1 MRSKRTSLLNPRK
14 PFISRHPLTALL
26 MIVTIA
32 LSLYATFTKANKD
45 ESTIPKAKINTVFT
59 PTESTQQTT
68 DLTDGIV
75 VDISEQKLYLYEN
88 GQLIKEYPVS
98 TSKYGI
104 GNQAGSNKTPLG
116 KHRIKTKLG
125 DNAPKYAIFIG
136 RKDSGKLA
144 NMNEGRDDLV
154 TSRILWLDGLEPGV
168 NKGKGIDSYQRYIY
182 IHGTA
187 EENAIGKPAS
197 HGCVRMYNDDVIDL
211 YDRVTEG
218 TLVTIQE

>member
-14 PFISRHPLTALL
+14 PFISRHPLITLL
-26 MIVTIA
+26 MIATIIS
-32 LSLYATFTKANKD
+32 SLYATFTKANKED
-45 ESTIPKAKINTVFT
+45 EPTIKEKVNTVFT
-59 PTESTQQTT
+59 PSKSTQQTT
-68 DLTDGIV
+68 DLSDGIL
-75 VDISEQKLYLYEN
+75 VDISEQKLYLYEK
-88 GQLIKEYPVS
+88 GQLIKEYPIS

-136 RKDSGKLA
+136 RKNSGKLA
-144 NMNEGRDDLV
+144 NINEARDDLV

-211 YDRVTEG
+211 YDRVMEG